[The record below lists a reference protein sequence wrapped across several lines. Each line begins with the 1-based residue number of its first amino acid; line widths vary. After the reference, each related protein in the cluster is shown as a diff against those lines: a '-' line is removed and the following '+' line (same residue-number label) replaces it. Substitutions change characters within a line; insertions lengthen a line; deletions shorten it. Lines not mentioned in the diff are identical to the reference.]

1 MVQGIRDSLRDAGRR
16 RDPQTSRP
24 DPAEP
29 HAISAGEEGE
39 IEEVASK
46 PPAERRSWQV
56 ADVSRQGAEIPGV
69 IGEALQLER
78 QGPQG
83 MGTRRNPG
91 SRERLDRLRVRQR
104 MAHGRIARHCLDRVN
119 RSLVRPAFEGTLDS
133 PVLVPK

>member
-1 MVQGIRDSLRDAGRR
+1 MLSGASRPGVMCGSPAGRSPRMARADQVERALELGDRVVQGIRDSLRDAGRR

-69 IGEALQLER
+69 I
-78 QGPQG
+78 
-83 MGTRRNPG
+83 
-91 SRERLDRLRVRQR
+91 
-104 MAHGRIARHCLDRVN
+104 
-119 RSLVRPAFEGTLDS
+119 
-133 PVLVPK
+133 